1 MRDTMFLYGK
11 NPIYERLIVNPKSI
25 KKILLDENFSVPH
38 IEKLIRKKHIST
50 ERMTSRQ
57 LGRLKHA
64 KDLQGIVAKVDQ
76 FSYVSFDELLSRPA
90 DKQLTFIFLDR
101 LNDPQNLGVII
112 RIAAC
117 FGGFAIVIPKFNA
130 CEVTEAVLHVASGG
144 ENYVPVAMVSNISGA
159 ILKAKKCGYWIVGA
173 VIGDDAQHISE
184 VSMPFPLGLVLGSEG
199 EGIRYGVDK
208 QLDIKACIPMKG
220 AKLSFNV
227 ATACAIFCHEICK
240 QRG

>member
-1 MRDTMFLYGK
+1 MFLYGR
-11 NPIYERLIVNPKSI
+11 NSICERLIVNPKSI
-25 KKILLDENFSVPH
+25 KKILLDEDFSVPH
-38 IEKLIRKKHIST
+38 IEKLIRKKHIPS

-57 LGRLKHA
+57 LSRLKHA

-76 FSYVSFDELLSRPA
+76 FSYVSFDDLLGKSA
-90 DKQLTFIFLDR
+90 DKKMTLIFLDR

-112 RIAAC
+112 SIAAC
-117 FGGFAIVIPKFNA
+117 FGDFAIVIPRFNA

-144 ENYVPVAMVSNISGA
+144 ENYVSVAIVSNISSA
-159 ILKAKKCGYWIVGA
+159 ILKAKKRGYWIMGA
-173 VIGDDAQHISE
+173 VIGDDAQDISK
-184 VSMPFPLGLVLGSEG
+184 VSIPFPLGLVLGSEG

-208 QLDIKACIPMKG
+208 QLDIKARIPMKG

-227 ATACAIFCHEICK
+227 ATACAILCHEICK

>member
-1 MRDTMFLYGK
+1 MFLYGR
-11 NPIYERLIVNPKSI
+11 NSICERLIANPKSI

-38 IEKLIRKKHIST
+38 IEKLIRKKHIPS

-64 KDLQGIVAKVDQ
+64 KDLQGIIAKVEQ
-76 FSYVSFDELLSRPA
+76 FSYVSFDELLNRTA
-90 DKQLTFIFLDR
+90 DKQLTLIFLDR

-117 FGGFAIVIPKFNA
+117 FGRFAIVIPRFSA

-144 ENYVPVAMVSNISGA
+144 ENYVPIAMVSNVSSA
-159 ILKAKKCGYWIVGA
+159 ILKAKKRGCWIMGA
-173 VIGDDAQHISE
+173 VIGDDAQNVSE

-199 EGIRYGVDK
+199 EGIRHGVDK
-208 QLDIKACIPMKG
+208 QLDIKTRIPMKG

-227 ATACAIFCHEICK
+227 ATACAILCHEICK